1 MPFSERKEILESIK
15 YIDSVI
21 EFNDADDTACDL
33 IANIYKKFGSDY
45 RVYFGN
51 GGDRTNSTTPE
62 VDYCSKNSIEML
74 WGVGGEKIQS
84 SSDLLKDWKE

>member
-1 MPFSERKEILESIK
+1 MGLYSYEVF
-15 YIDSVI
+15 I
-21 EFNDADDTACDL
+21 EKL
-33 IANIYKKFGSDY
+33 RGANIYKKFGSDY

-74 WGVGGEKIQS
+74 WGVGGDKKSDS
-84 SSDLLKDWKE
+84 SSDLVNKVRNFDERGVLTINTHSER